1 MSQLAAVLATV
12 HGRVQGVNFRF
23 FVLRNATALGV
34 KGYVK
39 NLSDGRALEVYAEG
53 EKENLDELLGHLN
66 IGPSRADV
74 RLVDVKWSPYRGSF
88 NDFGLRY

>member
-1 MSQLAAVLATV
+1 MSQLAALLATV

-23 FVLRNATALGV
+23 FVLRNARALGI
-34 KGYVK
+34 KGYVR

-66 IGPSRADV
+66 VGPPRAAV
-74 RLVDVKWSPYRGSF
+74 RRVDVKWSPYRGHF